1 MNVII
6 AGGGRTGTQLATLL
20 NAQGHDVRVIEYRK
34 DILAHLHHELPTEII
49 YEGIP
54 TDPMVL
60 ENVDIRSAQ
69 VVAACTTSDADNLIV
84 CFIARAMYNVP
95 RTIARINNPRNA
107 WLFNE
112 NFHVDCP
119 LNQAEVMSSL
129 IEEEMSLGD
138 MMTLLKLRR
147 GLYSLVEEK
156 MVVGSKV
163 LGIPLKELPLPDTCV
178 IAAVIRKGQVVTPR
192 GDMLFEIGDEVLAKL
207 FGRIL
212 RRGHLRCGGP
222 TGQRRE
228 RRRNVVG
235 RRGMIR

>member
-20 NAQGHDVRVIEYRK
+20 NAQAHEVRVIEYRK
-34 DILAHLHHELPTEII
+34 DILSHLHHELPTEII

-60 ENVDIRSAQ
+60 ENVDIRAAH
-69 VVAACTTSDADNLIV
+69 VVAACTTSDADNLII

-112 NFHVDCP
+112 HFHVDCP
-119 LNQAEVMSSL
+119 LNQAEIMASL

-138 MMTLLKLRR
+138 MMTLLKLRHGEYSLIEEKIPPMAKAIGVEIKDLGLPDNVVIAGIIRHGKMVIPR
-147 GLYSLVEEK
+147 GLTS
-156 MVVGSKV
+156 
-163 LGIPLKELPLPDTCV
+163 
-178 IAAVIRKGQVVTPR
+178 
-192 GDMLFEIGDEVLAKL
+192 FEVGDEVLAIADRQGADFLSQL
-207 FGRIL
+207 FS
-212 RRGHLRCGGP
+212 P
-222 TGQRRE
+222 QK
-228 RRRNVVG
+228 
-235 RRGMIR
+235 